1 MTVVENVFENEL
13 ETYAANRDTLIAG
26 SEGKYVVIRGTEIAG
41 TWSSY
46 EDALKEGYG
55 RYKLEPFLVKRIEG
69 VETILG
75 FSRDIAPCQS

>member
-1 MTVVENVFENEL
+1 MVVAEQTFKTEL
-13 ETYAANRDTLIAG
+13 EAYEASRDALVAA

-55 RYKLEPFLVKRIEG
+55 RYRLEPFLVKRIEG

-75 FSRDIAPCQS
+75 FSRDIAPCPS